1 MHDNYIGDFEWRGP
15 EHAEP
20 SDTLTL
26 RQRLILAG
34 SFVALLGVLAVLA
47 SAMYVAHQSSS
58 GIVPA
63 PAPVAPAAPAI
74 PAPVTEQ
81 PPVMIPDNA

>member
-1 MHDNYIGDFEWRGP
+1 MHEAPTTYDHRAVAGAAVFG
-15 EHAEP
+15 
-20 SDTLTL
+20 LV
-26 RQRLILAG
+26 ILAAIV
-34 SFVALLGVLAVLA
+34 SLVVAMIA
-47 SAMYVAHQSSS
+47 AHESSS

-81 PPVMIPDNA
+81 PPVMIPDSA